1 MVKVLILFLFVF
13 DFDFR
18 MILNTVVYV
27 KLKIL

>member
-1 MVKVLILFLFVF
+1 MVKALILFLFVF

-27 KLKIL
+27 KFKIL

>member
-1 MVKVLILFLFVF
+1 MVKVLILFLSAF
-13 DFDFR
+13 DFDFC

>member
-1 MVKVLILFLFVF
+1 MVKALILFLFVF

-18 MILNTVVYV
+18 MILNTVAYV

>member
-1 MVKVLILFLFVF
+1 MVKALILFLFVF